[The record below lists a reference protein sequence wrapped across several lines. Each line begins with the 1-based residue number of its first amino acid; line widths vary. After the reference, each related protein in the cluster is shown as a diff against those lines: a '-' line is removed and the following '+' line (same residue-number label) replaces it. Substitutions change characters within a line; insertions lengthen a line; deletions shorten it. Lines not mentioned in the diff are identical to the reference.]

1 MDNMLEGKF
10 LHFTQKELEMGRK
23 IPDELYKNI
32 IPTAS
37 ILDAL
42 RSEYGKPIFINSTYR
57 SPEYNRAVGGKTK
70 SLHLDFNA
78 IDWSVKDKK
87 DLKMLYN
94 LLDKW
99 DKENGRF
106 NFLPK
111 KCGNMGLGIYT
122 TFIHLDT
129 RSTLD
134 RPAPSRWKG

>member
-99 DKENGRF
+99 DKEENKF

-111 KCGNMGLGIYT
+111 KRGNMGLGLYS

-129 RSTLD
+129 RSILD